1 MGNTIN
7 FPGDTV
13 NINDIG
19 EQLPDRNDPGMT
31 LVCVAT
37 NVNSACC
44 RDNDNTNGGPLGD
57 LLYPNKT
64 SLSALSVI
72 GNAPT
77 ILYTVRRTHQ
87 LRLCSRGSPTGP
99 LGVYTCV
106 VPDMNGVDVTAD
118 IILSSKLTLFNFFS
132 VALDSIF

>member
-7 FPGDTV
+7 LPGDTV

-19 EQLPDRNDPGMT
+19 EQPTDRNDPGMT

-44 RDNDNTNGGPLGD
+44 RGSDNNNGGPLGD

-77 ILYTVRRTHQ
+77 ILYTVRRTNQ

-106 VPDMNGVDVTAD
+106 VPDMNGFDVTAN
-118 IILSSKLTLFNFFS
+118 ITLSSKLTLFNYFFS
-132 VALDSIF
+132 CIG